1 MIEFL
6 NLSRLNAPFNIAYK
20 EKFNSFLD
28 KGWYVL
34 GEEVRLFE
42 EEYAAYCG
50 TDFCVG
56 TANGLDA
63 LRMII
68 EGYKILGKLKEGDE
82 VLVCSHTYI
91 ATILGI
97 IQAGLKPILVE
108 VNEKTFNF
116 NFPDLARKVTPQT
129 KVIMPT
135 HLYGRLADMERISAF
150 AKAYNLLTVTDAA
163 QSHGATTLDGKRS
176 GSLADAS
183 GHSFYPTKNLGAMGD
198 AGAIT
203 TDDSELVDVLRSYRN
218 YGFKER
224 YVAQYSG
231 INSRL
236 DELQACFLRIK
247 LPHLDTQNERRRNI
261 ARAYLSNIKNPAI
274 ILPEWDQTD
283 AHVFHLFVVRC
294 KYRDDLKEYLESK
307 GVKSII
313 HYPVP
318 PHKQE
323 ALSYLNKLHFPITEQ
338 LHKEVL
344 SLPIDPMMTMEDVKS
359 VVAVL
364 NSYRCQ

>member
-6 NLSRLNAPFNIAYK
+6 NLSRLNAPHESSFK
-20 EKFNSFLD
+20 EKFSSFLD

-42 EEYAAYCG
+42 KEYAAYCG

-97 IQAGLKPILVE
+97 TQAGLKPILVE
-108 VNEKTFNF
+108 ADETTFNF
-116 NFPDLARKVTPQT
+116 SFDDLKRKVTPNT
-129 KVIMPT
+129 RVIMPT

-150 AKAYNLLTVTDAA
+150 AKAYSLLTVTDAA
-163 QSHGATTLDGKRS
+163 QSHGAATPDGKRS

-183 GHSFYPTKNLGAMGD
+183 GHSFYPTKNLGALGD

-203 TDDSELVDVLRSYRN
+203 TDDSELVDVLKSYRN

-224 YVAQYSG
+224 YVAKYSG

-247 LPHLDTQNERRRNI
+247 LLHLDTQNERRRNI
-261 ARAYLSNIKNPAI
+261 ARAYLSNIKNPVI
-274 ILPEWDQTD
+274 ILPEWDQTT

-294 KYRDDLKEYLESK
+294 SYRDDLKEHLESN

-344 SLPIDPMMTMEDVKS
+344 SLPIDPLMTMEDVKS
-359 VVAVL
+359 VITVL
-364 NSYRCQ
+364 NSYTC

>member
-1 MIEFL
+1 MIDFL
-6 NLSRLNAPFNIAYK
+6 NLNRLNAPYESAFK
-20 EKFNSFLD
+20 EKFTSFLD

-50 TDFCVG
+50 AKFCVG

-63 LRMII
+63 LQMIT

-97 IQAGLKPILVE
+97 VQSGLTPVLVE
-108 VNEKTFNF
+108 SDPETFNF
-116 NFPDLARKVTPQT
+116 NFADLARKVTPQA

-135 HLYGRLADMERISAF
+135 HLYGRLADMDRINAF
-150 AKAYNLLTVTDAA
+150 AKAHNLLVVTDAA
-163 QSHGATTLDGKRS
+163 QSHGATASSGKRS

-183 GHSFYPTKNLGAMGD
+183 GHSFYPTKNLGALGD
-198 AGAIT
+198 AGAVT
-203 TDDSELVDVLRSYRN
+203 SDDSELIEVLKSYRN

-224 YVAQYSG
+224 YVAKYAG

-236 DELQACFLRIK
+236 DELQAAFLRIK
-247 LPHLDTQNERRRNI
+247 LPHLDVQNNRRREI
-261 ARAYLSNIKNPAI
+261 AREYLSNIKNPVI
-274 ILPEWDQTD
+274 VLPEWDGSN

-294 KYRDDLKEYLESK
+294 AQRDQLKKYLEDEGIK
-307 GVKSII
+307 TII

-323 ALSYLNKLHFPITEQ
+323 ALARFKKVSFPITES

-344 SLPIDPMMTMEDVKS
+344 SLPIDPMMSDEDVKKVIT
-359 VVAVL
+359 VVNQFSCL
-364 NSYRCQ
+364 